1 MFSRG
6 SQSRAPPCAFSCA
19 FSYNPRMIKGPWYAD
34 GLRFACTQC
43 GGCCTGPTGY
53 VWCSDEEARALAGA
67 LKIDVAEFLSRY
79 TRVLHGRRSLTEV
92 RTEHGYDCVLLRRS
106 GMGQTGCAAYPARPA
121 QCRTWPFWPENL
133 AGLEQW
139 RVAGTRCPGVAA
151 GMSGHGKLYALPR
164 ISVLSGLCEPCNGSA
179 AGPPPVDT

>member
-6 SQSRAPPCAFSCA
+6 AQSRAQTCAFSFA
-19 FSYNPRMIKGPWYAD
+19 VIYNPRMIKGPWYAD
-34 GLRFACTQC
+34 GLRFACTHC

-53 VWCSDEEARALAGA
+53 VWCSDEEAGALAGA

-92 RTEHGYDCVLLRRS
+92 HGEFGYDCVLLRRS
-106 GMGQTGCAAYPARPA
+106 GSEQTRCAAYDVRPT

-133 AGLEQW
+133 ASPEQW
-139 RVAGTRCPGVAA
+139 RHAGARCPGVAA
-151 GMSGHGKLYALPR
+151 GMEGRGRLYVLPR
-164 ISVLSGLCEPCNGSA
+164 IDAQSGLCEPRIGA
-179 AGPPPVDT
+179 AVPPLAGT